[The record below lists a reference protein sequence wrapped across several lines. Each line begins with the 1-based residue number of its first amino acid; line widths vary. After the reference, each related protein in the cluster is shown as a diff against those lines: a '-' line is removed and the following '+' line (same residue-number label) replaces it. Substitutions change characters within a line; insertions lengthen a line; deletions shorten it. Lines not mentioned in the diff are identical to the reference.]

1 MISWSVKAA
10 GAVALAGALALA
22 AAPESRADTF
32 TIRLATGHPP
42 GQHYV
47 ELFQRYMA
55 PQLKARVAAR
65 TKHQVNVLELYSGS
79 AIKLPE
85 TIDALNKGIV
95 DIAGGCYCFH
105 PSEFPMHAFQIWLPF
120 GTPDPIQSLNIA
132 RDVYG
137 VTPEL
142 ADVFGQKHNQK
153 QIALLTLD
161 PYEIDSRKP
170 IATMADL
177 QGMKVGGAGPNL
189 PWVAGAGAIPV
200 QTTATIAYNS
210 LQTGVY
216 DGLIGYISLTHS
228 LKLHEMAPYHTKVG
242 FGAMTWLYVHASD
255 AFLKKLPPEVRDIV
269 LEVGRDFEQ
278 VLAVETARNYDVRTA
293 ELVKAGMKLTDLD
306 PKVRQ
311 QWAESLKDWPNQRAK
326 EVDKMGWPASK
337 TAKLALDTAEKHGY
351 KWPVRYVI
359 E

>member
-1 MISWSVKAA
+1 MTTWPVRVAGVVAFAA
-10 GAVALAGALALA
+10 IA
-22 AAPESRADTF
+22 AMATPDARAETF

-85 TIDALNKGIV
+85 TIEALSKGIV

-105 PSEFPMHAFQIWLPF
+105 PSELPLHSFQIGLPF
-120 GTPDPIQSLNIA
+120 GTSDPILSLNIA

-142 ADVFGQKHNQK
+142 SDIFEQKHNQK
-153 QIALLTLD
+153 QISLLTLD

-170 IATMADL
+170 INTLADL
-177 QGMKVGGAGPNL
+177 QGMKIGGAGPNL

-200 QTTATIAYNS
+200 QTTATIVYNS

-216 DGLIGYISLTHS
+216 DGVIGYISLTHS

-242 FGAMTWLYVHASD
+242 FGSMVWIYVHAGQD
-255 AFLKKLPPEVRDIV
+255 FLKKLPPEVRDIV
-269 LEVGRDFEQ
+269 LEVGRDFEE
-278 VLAVETARNYDVRTA
+278 VLAVETAKRYDARVE

-326 EVDKMGWPASK
+326 DVDKLGWPGSK
-337 TAKLALDTAEKHGY
+337 TAKLTLDTAEKHGY